1 MLLNLESRKRSR
13 PPKNLDRYIVFGHT
27 YPCFIV
33 DSTGVGSAFMD
44 LGCANVLEEQ
54 LKHLMLTVDE
64 LNQEAIKYNK
74 YQNIA
79 LKQCQEKA
87 R

>member
-1 MLLNLESRKRSR
+1 
-13 PPKNLDRYIVFGHT
+13 
-27 YPCFIV
+27 
-33 DSTGVGSAFMD
+33 MD